1 MPMTDTNI
9 AAIQIDAT
17 TYIVLHPE
25 ASYDLEIRR
34 QHAASSYSVGK
45 MNYKYHHDTFAS
57 FVFKIF
63 PEITLLEIHNLQKAI
78 NRYIP

>member
-1 MPMTDTNI
+1 MPLTDTPI
-9 AAIQIDAT
+9 EAIPINLD

-25 ASYDLEIRR
+25 ASYDLEVRR
-34 QHAASSYSVGK
+34 QQATSSYTVGK

-63 PEITLLEIHNLQKAI
+63 PEITLLDIHNLQKKI